1 VSLVKTKRF
10 ARIIVY
16 ARRVP
21 RLWNDTID
29 EHRRDVRDAIMEA
42 TVRLVRE
49 HGVSSVSMSQVATAS
64 GIGRATL
71 YKYFPDVRAILTAW
85 HERQVAAHLA
95 ELTAARDR
103 GGDAIGRVEAVLET
117 YALLAHEHHGT
128 EIVALLHRGEHVTR
142 AYEQLTTLL
151 RDLVAAAARAGKL
164 RSDVPAAELARYALH
179 ALGAAGE
186 LPGKAAVKRLVAV
199 TLAGLRPV

>member
-1 VSLVKTKRF
+1 VSPVKTKRF
-10 ARIIVY
+10 DRAMVY
-16 ARRVP
+16 ARGVP

-29 EHRRDVRDAIMEA
+29 EHRRDVRDAILAA
-42 TVRLVRE
+42 TVRLVGE
-49 HGVSSVSMSQVATAS
+49 HGVSSVSMSQVAAAS

-95 ELTAARDR
+95 ELIRARDR
-103 GGDAIGRVEAVLET
+103 GSDPIGRVEAVLET

-151 RDLVAAAARAGKL
+151 RDLVAAAARAGQL
-164 RSDVPAAELARYALH
+164 RSDVPAAELARYAIH
-179 ALGAAGE
+179 ALGAASE
-186 LPGKAAVKRLVAV
+186 LPGKPAVKRLVAV
-199 TLAGLRPV
+199 TLAGLR

>member
-1 VSLVKTKRF
+1 VSPVKTKRF
-10 ARIIVY
+10 GCAIVY
-16 ARRVP
+16 AAPVP
-21 RLWNDTID
+21 KLWNDTID
-29 EHRRDVRDAIMEA
+29 EHRRDVRDAILTA
-42 TVRLVRE
+42 TVRLVGE

-95 ELTAARDR
+95 ALTLARDR
-103 GGDAIGRVEAVLET
+103 GGDAVGRVEAVLET

-151 RDLVAAAARAGKL
+151 RDLVAAAARAGQL
-164 RSDVPAAELARYALH
+164 RSDVPAAELARFALH
-179 ALGAAGE
+179 ALGAASE
-186 LPGKAAVKRLVAV
+186 LPGKAAVRRLVAV
-199 TLAGLRPV
+199 TLAGLRAG